1 MLRHRKARIIISNIG
16 FFEKPQKHEFLR
28 IDIYFVSNIKEFM
41 VLMFRKY
48 LTIVLMQLGVH
59 IFAGVRNLGYI
70 P

>member
-1 MLRHRKARIIISNIG
+1 
-16 FFEKPQKHEFLR
+16 
-28 IDIYFVSNIKEFM
+28 M

-59 IFAGVRNLGYI
+59 IFAGVGNLGYI